1 MPVISHTADNGHSI
15 KHIQGQSRWFPYAR
29 CFHHIQ
35 CYGSAIASNAI
46 LAPSLK
52 LF

>member
-15 KHIQGQSRWFPYAR
+15 KLYKVGQDGFPHAR

-35 CYGSAIASNAI
+35 CYGSAITSNAI